1 MHNRR
6 QDRGSQDAYFPHE
19 QEVSQFKEEPR
30 MLTLVD
36 SGCQKHELLQ
46 FNLQGLTTL
55 VIMGVLS
62 NLPQDGNY
70 HTYTCEHGKT
80 HRLSFQVHRATRCLM
95 SRGLEV

>member
-1 MHNRR
+1 
-6 QDRGSQDAYFPHE
+6 
-19 QEVSQFKEEPR
+19 
-30 MLTLVD
+30 MLKLVD

-62 NLPQDGNY
+62 NLPQDGKY

-80 HRLSFQVHRATRCLM
+80 HRLSFQVEAKPRQLA
-95 SRGLEV
+95 SKGLKV